1 MAGGSGLL
9 GGEALIEGIH
19 DAVYEAMMAVMGMQG
34 RSGSHKTVLNV
45 NGREFYRATWDDY
58 KAVAR
63 ERGVSLINT

>member
-34 RSGSHKTVLNV
+34 RNSSHQTVLNI
-45 NGREFYRATWDDY
+45 NGREFFRAIWDDY

-63 ERGVSLINT
+63 ERGVSLVNT